1 MVLASGSPRR
11 RELLAALVPEF
22 EVSVPSID
30 EDALTVDDPVQTAED
45 LASAK
50 ALAIAQLRQ
59 DALVIAAD
67 TVVAVREGG
76 RWTQLA
82 KPTDGDD
89 AARMLGLLSGRSHL
103 VVTGVCLR
111 SPDGGAVFSEESTVV
126 FRDLSEHEI
135 CEYVRSG
142 EPMDKAGAYA
152 IQGGASEFVEI
163 LGGSLTNVIG
173 LPMEA
178 LELALTRFS

>member
-1 MVLASGSPRR
+1 M
-11 RELLAALVPEF
+11 PEF

-135 CEYVRSG
+135 REYVRSG